1 MRRSDGSG
9 SRTSGPDLL
18 GGPPPEPIAEQSAFD
33 ELVALLAD
41 QPAYA
46 LDTEFHRERTYF
58 PKVALLQLAWDGGLA
73 LVDPLEVSLEPL
85 ARVLEGPGVAVLHA
99 SDQDLEVLQLAC
111 GTLPSRLYDTQ
122 VAAGFLGMSTPS
134 LAAVYDRWMGI
145 DLPKAERLTDW
156 LARPLGERQLSYAA
170 SDVVH
175 LLEVRDLQQR
185 ELEARGRQEWAA
197 VECEV
202 LRNRGRGGR
211 DPDQA
216 WRRIKEARQLKG
228 RAAVVASRVAAWRE
242 RRAAEVDRPAR
253 FVLAD
258 LAVVTIAQKA
268 PTTLAELAGI
278 RGVDER
284 QARGST
290 GEQILQAVKEGLEAP
305 IPKRPAENRE
315 LDRELRPAVG
325 LVSAWVSQLAR
336 DLELDTALLATRAD
350 IEDLLRQEPGGRLTQ
365 GWRAELVGDPIKALV
380 SGRAALSFEP
390 GGTLVL
396 EERSHRPIT

>member
-1 MRRSDGSG
+1 MRRTSSGPRRDGSDVL
-9 SRTSGPDLL
+9 SGPA
-18 GGPPPEPIAEQSAFD
+18 PEPIADQSGFD
-33 ELVALLAD
+33 ELVSVLAD

-73 LVDPLEVSLEPL
+73 LVDPLAVSLEPL
-85 ARVLEGPGVAVLHA
+85 AEVLEGPGLAVLHA
-99 SDQDLEVLQLAC
+99 ADQDLEVLQLAC
-111 GTLPSRLYDTQ
+111 GTVPAHLYDTQ

-170 SDVVH
+170 SDVLH
-175 LLEVRDLQQR
+175 LLEVRDLQVA
-185 ELEARGRQEWAA
+185 ELEARGRDGWAA
-197 VECEV
+197 VECEA
-202 LRNRGRGGR
+202 LRIRGRGGR
-211 DPDQA
+211 DPEQA

-228 RAAVVASRVAAWRE
+228 RSAVVAASVAAWRE

-268 PTTLAELAGI
+268 PTTLKELAGI

-284 QARGST
+284 QAKGST
-290 GEQILQAVKEGLEAP
+290 GEHILQAVQAGLDAP
-305 IPKRPAENRE
+305 VVKPSNENRE

-350 IEDLLRQEPGGRLTQ
+350 IEDLLRQDPVGRLTT
-365 GWRAELVGDPIKALV
+365 GWRSELVGGPIQALV
-380 SGRAALSFEP
+380 SGDAALSFEP
-390 GGTLVL
+390 GGALVL
-396 EERSHRPIT
+396 EERSHRPIH